1 MLPSFRRALAM
12 SVITLSA
19 VAAAPAIAEPL
30 KVVAS
35 FTVIADFAKNV
46 GGNRITLTTIVGPN
60 GDAHVYEPKPADAV
74 AMAKAD
80 VVLVNGLHFEGFLRR
95 LVEASA
101 TGAQI
106 VELTK
111 GVKTV
116 EFKPEFAE
124 AEEDHAADAE
134 ADHAEHGHD
143 HGVIDPHAFQ
153 SVANAKIYV
162 KNIADAFCVADAA
175 GCDDYKANAAAYTR
189 KLDALDGDVR
199 AAIGAIAAEVER
211 TPAVARHLVVQ
222 RVHPGIVEVGRLGV
236 RAEPAG
242 HPGRRG
248 HQRVQGRR
256 QLAGVHLVLLDL
268 LGHGLQLGLG
278 ELDLGA
284 VAAAEDARGRERH
297 DPADQDHHHDD
308 LDQRE
313 AALGRFR
320 GQARRAR
327 LRAGGWAKLGHGRV
341 SADKM
346 EGTGVRDIA
355 LRTPRW

>member
-19 VAAAPAIAEPL
+19 IAAAPAIAEPL

-46 GGNRITLTTIVGPN
+46 GGDRIALTTIVGPN

-111 GVKTV
+111 GVNTV

-134 ADHAEHGHD
+134 ADHAEHRHD

-175 GCDDYKANAAAYTR
+175 GCDDYEANAAAYTR

-199 AAIGAIAAEVER
+199 AAIGAIPAQKRVVITSHDAFGYFEHEYGLTFLAPQGISTDSEASAADVARLVAQVRQDKATAIFVENITNPRLIEQIAAETGIKVGGALYSDALSGPDG
-211 TPAVARHLVVQ
+211 PASTYIDMMRNNIAQ
-222 RVHPGIVEVGRLGV
+222 IKGAILG
-236 RAEPAG
+236 
-242 HPGRRG
+242 
-248 HQRVQGRR
+248 
-256 QLAGVHLVLLDL
+256 
-268 LGHGLQLGLG
+268 
-278 ELDLGA
+278 
-284 VAAAEDARGRERH
+284 
-297 DPADQDHHHDD
+297 
-308 LDQRE
+308 
-313 AALGRFR
+313 
-320 GQARRAR
+320 
-327 LRAGGWAKLGHGRV
+327 
-341 SADKM
+341 S
-346 EGTGVRDIA
+346 
-355 LRTPRW
+355 